1 LHMAQLM
8 PLPLTVTCFSKIQT
22 RFTFLVPAHLGS
34 PGKRAVKR
42 VCVCCTILTYND
54 RDVTHLHMMMILSGA
69 WPQAT
74 AWQGP
79 SAACGRKASDGA
91 SRPAGPGYGLREIQ
105 GRESSGGAASD
116 IY

>member
-1 LHMAQLM
+1 
-8 PLPLTVTCFSKIQT
+8 
-22 RFTFLVPAHLGS
+22 
-34 PGKRAVKR
+34 
-42 VCVCCTILTYND
+42 
-54 RDVTHLHMMMILSGA
+54 MMMILSGA

-79 SAACGRKASDGA
+79 SAACGRKAGAGA
-91 SRPAGPGYGLREIQ
+91 SQPAGPGYGLREIQ